1 MSLSDLIGKYME
13 LMDLLPDDLDELDKD
28 SYLLMRQIGG
38 WRHHLMYTTFYIFL
52 YYH

>member
-28 SYLLMRQIGG
+28 SYLLMRQICNC
-38 WRHHLMYTTFYIFL
+38 IAFL
-52 YYH
+52 YVDAVV